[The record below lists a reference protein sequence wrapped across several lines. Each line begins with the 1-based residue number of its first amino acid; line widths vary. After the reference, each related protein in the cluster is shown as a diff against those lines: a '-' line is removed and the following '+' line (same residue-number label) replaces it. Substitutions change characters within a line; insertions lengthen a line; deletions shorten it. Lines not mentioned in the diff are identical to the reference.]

1 MRRTPLADLPLER
14 FLPAPTDANI
24 PRYATSPFKQPGS
37 NKRPLSPTGPAP
49 FSPAKRRILEQEGLL
64 SPPKTPLPSSSRSS
78 GRFAPTYFHDL
89 VKGPDS
95 PARKLDFRPDAPQ
108 SASAGGSRSPT
119 TPSRTSR
126 RTSDGRTRTSPRL
139 AARSATKQPVQ
150 SQSPS
155 TPRPSAASATPAPA
169 PAPAPAASP
178 AGPSTSAPLM
188 IPREMPPPP
197 DRLSIHYPGFD
208 VYQDTH
214 IPLLRASDIITAPE
228 PAPGKEEEKENL
240 PPRRRMRKAA
250 TEPAPLDGKKALDG
264 KRARST
270 PRGLK
275 ERNEADEATPR
286 RSVRLGAGAGTPA
299 ASAKRSA
306 AQERRRMMEDEV
318 DGAGSDEENIA
329 L

>member
-1 MRRTPLADLPLER
+1 MKRTPLADLPLER
-14 FLPAPTDANI
+14 FLPASTDANI
-24 PRYATSPFKQPGS
+24 PRHATSPFKQPGS
-37 NKRPLSPTGPAP
+37 NKRPLSPTGPTP

-64 SPPKTPLPSSSRSS
+64 SPPKTPLSSSSSRSS

-95 PARKLDFRPDAPQ
+95 PARKLDFKPDALQ
-108 SASAGGSRSPT
+108 SASAGGSRSPS
-119 TPSRTSR
+119 TPSRTTR
-126 RTSDGRTRTSPRL
+126 HTSDGRTRTSPRL
-139 AARSATKQPVQ
+139 VAKSSARQA
-150 SQSPS
+150 SQSPP
-155 TPRPSAASATPAPA
+155 TPQPSSASATPASA
-169 PAPAPAASP
+169 SAPAPAASP
-178 AGPSTSAPLM
+178 AGPSTSTPLM

-197 DRLSIHYPGFD
+197 DRLSMHYPGFD
-208 VYQDTH
+208 VHQDTH
-214 IPLLRASDIITAPE
+214 IPLLRASDVMAAPE

-240 PPRRRMRKAA
+240 PPRRRVRKAA
-250 TEPAPLDGKKALDG
+250 TEPTTLDGKKALDG
-264 KRARST
+264 KRAKST

-275 ERNEADEATPR
+275 ERNEADDATPR
-286 RSVRLGAGAGTPA
+286 RSARLGTSA